1 MIEEQK
7 AKALFAGG
15 VALFVT
21 GLVVLMLF
29 VIPAARHTQVAMA
42 QDEMAPPPGE
52 EMPPGGEG
60 APPGMEPGMMDPG
73 MAPGM
78 EPGMGGPGMPGAGG
92 GAAAAPA
99 ADRIIAD
106 PLEPSRPNPF
116 GPRESIAGPA
126 AAAAALAIPHYGPDW
141 SQLPIA
147 ERVGFVKPEIPEAPT
162 PPVPPI
168 RRAPET
174 EIRITSILWDAS
186 GQAIAAYEDPEG
198 ETGELKPGDRVPGTG
213 MSVQEITRTGV
224 TLSNPR
230 TGEEQT
236 LELRP
241 RVEKKEEP
249 RPQRRQQRPSRRQPG
264 ARGGGGG
271 FPAAPPGG

>member
-42 QDEMAPPPGE
+42 QDEGDMAEPPADPGAE
-52 EMPPGGEG
+52 PPMDP
-60 APPGMEPGMMDPG
+60 AMDPAMMDPAAMDPG

-78 EPGMGGPGMPGAGG
+78 GGAAPAAPAAALPPGQILDPLEASRANPFAPRSTIAAV
-92 GAAAAPA
+92 GAAAAA
-99 ADRIIAD
+99 MVR
-106 PLEPSRPNPF
+106 
-116 GPRESIAGPA
+116 
-126 AAAAALAIPHYGPDW
+126 PHYGPDW

-147 ERVGFVKPEIPEAPT
+147 ERVAFVRPEIPAAPT
-162 PPVPPI
+162 PPLPSLQTTAEGQLRV
-168 RRAPET
+168 
-174 EIRITSILWDAS
+174 TSVLWDAS

-198 ETGELKPGDRVPGTG
+198 ERGELRPGDRVPGTG
-213 MSVQEITRTGV
+213 MTVREITRTGV
-224 TLSNPR
+224 VLENAR
-230 TGEEQT
+230 TGESQE

-241 RVEKKEEP
+241 RVEST
-249 RPQRRQQRPSRRQPG
+249 QREQPSRRQPRPG
-264 ARGGGGG
+264 TTRGRTAPGGGN
-271 FPAAPPGG
+271 FPAAPPAR